1 MDLKKF
7 FEKLKSDENKPI
19 FSKNVMN
26 LIIVFLM
33 GVLILLTANLF
44 KTTTSSVKGILV
56 QNNNNNKND
65 TSVEELVT
73 EEKTDQL
80 EKEVKNELKS
90 ILQQTEGVGRVE
102 VMIYF
107 ASGEE
112 QVPAVNMNDSTNTT
126 EEVDNEGGRRN
137 TTQKNSGTTI
147 VMTSQGDKTEPLI
160 VKKNKP
166 KVTGVLIV
174 AEGAEDKVTE
184 YRIRKAVTN
193 LFNVADNKVNVY
205 PMKK

>member
-1 MDLKKF
+1 MDFKKF
-7 FEKLKSDENKPI
+7 LEKLKSGESKPI

-44 KTTTSSVKGILV
+44 KSTTSSVKNTLV
-56 QNNNNNKND
+56 KNENKND
-65 TSVEELVT
+65 SGMEQIISEPSS
-73 EEKTDQL
+73 DQA
-80 EKEVKNELKS
+80 EREVKNELKN

-112 QVPAVNMNDSTNTT
+112 HVPAVNMNDSTNTT

-147 VMTSQGDKTEPLI
+147 VMTSEGDKTEPLI

-193 LFNVADNKVNVY
+193 LFNIGENKVNVY

>member
-1 MDLKKF
+1 MDLKKI
-7 FEKLKSDENKPI
+7 FEKLKSNNAKKTLNNKT
-19 FSKNVMN
+19 VMN
-26 LIIVFLM
+26 LLIIFLM
-33 GVLILLTANLF
+33 GVLILLAGSFF
-44 KTTTSSVKGILV
+44 KTTSNSVKETISGGDK
-56 QNNNNNKND
+56 NN
-65 TSVEELVT
+65 TPEEAVMKKP
-73 EEKTDQL
+73 ENESES
-80 EKEVKNELKS
+80 EKELRYELKN

-112 QVPAVNMNDSTNTT
+112 QVPALNINDSVNST
-126 EEVDNEGGRRN
+126 EEIDNEGGRRQ
-137 TTQKNSGTTI
+137 TTQKNNGSTVVITNN
-147 VMTSQGDKTEPLI
+147 GDKTQPLI

-174 AEGAEDKVTE
+174 AEGAEDKVIE

-193 LFNVADNKVNVY
+193 LFDVTDNKVNVY

>member
-1 MDLKKF
+1 MDFKKF
-7 FEKLKSDENKPI
+7 FEKLKSEEAKKTLSNKTVV
-19 FSKNVMN
+19 NL
-26 LIIVFLM
+26 LIIFLM
-33 GVLILLTANLF
+33 GVLILLAGSFF
-44 KTTTSSVKGILV
+44 KTTSNDIKGTISGGNSK
-56 QNNNNNKND
+56 NNVP
-65 TSVEELVT
+65 VEEVT
-73 EEKTDQL
+73 KKPEDEN
-80 EKEVKNELKS
+80 EKELRYELKN

-112 QVPAVNMNDSTNTT
+112 QVPALNINDSVNST
-126 EEVDNEGGRRN
+126 EEIDNEGGRRQ
-137 TTQKNSGTTI
+137 TTQKNNGSTVVITNN
-147 VMTSQGDKTEPLI
+147 GDKTQPLI

-174 AEGAEDKVTE
+174 AEGAEDKVIE

-193 LFNVADNKVNVY
+193 LFDIPDNKVNVY